1 MGLPHHFLGD
11 PYYSEESC
19 WNWESDGSWVMVGKC
34 VFFTTLAAN
43 RELFQADNTFK
54 ISSWSIACIRSMVN
68 GTWREDLLQI
78 IFYLRDIEVIWK
90 IPICTG
96 GGADTWVWHY
106 TTRGR
111 FTVSS
116 AYKVGLAKAL
126 EQLPSYSYPCSEW
139 RLIWNCKNLPKV
151 KLFAWQLCHNSLAT
165 CSNLIYRKICTFGRC
180 LRCFAEVED
189 DHHLFLHCSYAME
202 GWLKIDF
209 FPYQLLPKATSWL
222 HLFRLI
228 SDYGPKES
236 NNLDRF
242 VMGLWGLWIARNRLV
257 FFEEWNGGK
266 RCNGGTTF
274 PHILHRCT
282 KPSWEGSKVQARSP
296 ILLVTSGDGIKLLT
310 SLKLGELLTNST
322 TH

>member
-1 MGLPHHFLGD
+1 MAQIRGCGITLHVGGL
-11 PYYSEESC
+11 
-19 WNWESDGSWVMVGKC
+19 
-34 VFFTTLAAN
+34 
-43 RELFQADNTFK
+43 
-54 ISSWSIACIRSMVN
+54 
-68 GTWREDLLQI
+68 
-78 IFYLRDIEVIWK
+78 
-90 IPICTG
+90 
-96 GGADTWVWHY
+96 
-106 TTRGR
+106 R
-111 FTVSS
+111 FR
-116 AYKVGLAKAL
+116 
-126 EQLPSYSYPCSEW
+126 
-139 RLIWNCKNLPKV
+139 RLIKLVWLRLWSNYLATLTHVQSEDWFGTAKICLKV

-228 SDYGPKES
+228 SDDGPKES

-296 ILLVTSGDGIKLLT
+296 ILLVTSGDGIKPLT